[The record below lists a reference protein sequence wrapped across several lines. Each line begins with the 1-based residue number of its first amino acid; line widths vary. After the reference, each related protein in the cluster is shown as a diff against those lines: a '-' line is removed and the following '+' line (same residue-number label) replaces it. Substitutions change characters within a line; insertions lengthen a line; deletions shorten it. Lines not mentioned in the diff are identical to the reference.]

1 MVENDSLTLGA
12 LFKAGSRQLAEAA
25 EGDPLK
31 SPHLDARILLARAT
45 DTDDH
50 RALIDPLHRVESA
63 DADVFQDMIA
73 RRVSGEPVARI
84 LGEKEFFGLT
94 FELNEATLVPRPETE
109 TLVAK
114 VLQELGERGLLEA
127 NLTIADIG
135 TGSGAIAVALL
146 TELPAARVIA
156 TDVSLEAL
164 RMARKNAARHK
175 VLDRMLAVR
184 TDIGDGVAV
193 QIDVIVANPP
203 YISDTERKDLPV
215 EVRDYDPALA
225 LFSPDQGFG
234 HIQRVVDFTEKTI
247 APDGFAILEHGYS
260 QSERVAQIVKK
271 AGFKRN
277 ECVLDM
283 AKVPR
288 FRCFGKKVT

>member
-1 MVENDSLTLGA
+1 MGGNDDLTLGA

-25 EGDPLK
+25 KGDPLK
-31 SPHLDARILLARAT
+31 SPHLDARMLLARAT
-45 DTDDH
+45 STDDH
-50 RALIDPLHRVESA
+50 RALIDPLHRVASA
-63 DADVFQDMIA
+63 DADVFKDMIA

-84 LGEKEFFGLT
+84 LGEREFFGLM

-146 TELPAARVIA
+146 TELPAARAVA
-156 TDVSLEAL
+156 TDLSYEAL
-164 RMARKNAARHK
+164 QMARINAARHN
-175 VLDRMLAVR
+175 VLDRLLTVR
-184 TDIGDGVAV
+184 TDTGDAVAAPL
-193 QIDVIVANPP
+193 DVIVANPP
-203 YISDTERKDLPV
+203 YISDAERKDLPL
-215 EVRDYDPALA
+215 EVRNYDPALA

-234 HIQRVVDFTEKTI
+234 HIRRVVDFSQKTI
-247 APDGFAILEHGYS
+247 APDGFAIVEHGYS
-260 QSERVAQIVKK
+260 QSERVGQIVKK